1 MAATSAK
8 LVPSSHGIYQKKVN
22 FRQKKMA
29 VRGVN
34 GRSTDT
40 KMFMALTFGSDD
52 LSDPF
57 DGLPSDCNPDIQYT
71 ESKFRIA
78 ALG

>member
-1 MAATSAK
+1 
-8 LVPSSHGIYQKKVN
+8 
-22 FRQKKMA
+22 MA